1 MSIAAAPHPV
11 LHPTLRPLTGTIG
24 VELTG
29 FDLTRP
35 LAADAV
41 AAIRAAVLEHQVAFF
56 PGQNLSL
63 DEQVAFSGQLGTI
76 NPAHPVRGTAA
87 GERLEIYR
95 PATFVPG
102 KAAPRWHADHT
113 YMAEPSS
120 FSILRAVRV
129 PDSGGDTQWA
139 SLSAAYER
147 LSPALQRLV
156 DGLTAIH
163 TPSLEFIG
171 RIAQFGPGQW
181 NGQPVTHLEPIEHP
195 LVIVHPETGRRSLFI
210 NPASITSIVG
220 VPSDHADALLALL
233 LEHAVRPEHVVRY
246 QWTAGSLAVWDNRV
260 TLHYPVADYDNAD
273 EREVN
278 RVSLWG
284 ERPVGVTGF
293 VSRAVA

>member
-1 MSIAAAPHPV
+1 MTTIAD
-11 LHPTLRPLTGTIG
+11 PTRIARPLTGTIG
-24 VELTG
+24 VELAG
-29 FDLTRP
+29 FDLRKP
-35 LAADAV
+35 LTAEDV
-41 AAIRAAVLEHQVAFF
+41 AAIRSAVLEYQVAFF
-56 PGQNLSL
+56 PGQDLSL
-63 DEQVAFSGQLGTI
+63 DEQVAFAGQLGKI
-76 NPAHPVRGTAA
+76 NPAHPVRGTAV

-113 YMAEPSS
+113 YMTKPSS
-120 FSILRAVRV
+120 LSILRAVRV
-129 PDSGGDTQWA
+129 PSSGGDTQWA

-163 TPSLEFIG
+163 TPSPDFIG
-171 RIAQFGPGQW
+171 RIAKFGPGEW
-181 NGQPVTHLEPIEHP
+181 NGQPVTHLEPVEHP

-220 VPSDHADALLALL
+220 IPKDQADALLQLL
-233 LEHAVRPEHVVRY
+233 YEHAVRPEHVVRY
-246 QWTAGSLAVWDNRV
+246 RWTPGSLAVWDNRV

-273 EREVN
+273 DREVN

-284 ERPVGVTGF
+284 DAPVGVTGF